1 VAKDVLKKEHHNTKL
16 SLAIGGYS
24 CAGVKSENQDAFAAH
39 TPTNYELITKGAVAV
54 LADGVSSASKA
65 AEAAQMA
72 VTQFTSEFYATPDTW
87 STKKSAGKVLSS
99 LNQWLYSQ
107 GSVLETK
114 AVANMRGLDP
124 DLRQDD
130 NGGGNKK
137 QDPDLRQDDS
147 DDENTSRHAEYP
159 SRHAEL
165 VSASQPQQASAY
177 YTQDEQYQQWLTTFT
192 ALIIKSTTGFVFH
205 VGDSR
210 LSLFQ
215 QQKIT
220 PITKD
225 HNQKQGRNNIVLT
238 RALGADSRLKVDVHQ
253 LDLQDNDLYML
264 SCDGVHDFI
273 DKKTLRD
280 ILLSL
285 PEKPDNQ
292 ALEIASKTIV
302 EQALAAGSDDN
313 VSCLLVSVNQLPTKQ
328 LEEIERE
335 LLAKT
340 IPPALKAGQKIDGY
354 KVLKVLHASTR
365 SHLYLVQ
372 NQQPSKEDEP
382 PLVLK
387 TPSANFAD
395 DSIYLQGF
403 MREAWVGER
412 INHANV
418 MRMKTPEH
426 NSQFLYHLCE
436 HIDGQTLT
444 AWMHDNP
451 KPTIEQVRDIVT
463 QIVSALRAFQRL
475 ELVHRDLH
483 PDNIMIDANGQIKLI
498 DYGTV
503 WVAALAEKQDTLVE
517 TVPQGSLDYIA
528 PETLISL
535 KATYQSDLFSLGVIC
550 YQLLSGELPFK
561 PFSYQNMQQVVAHS
575 AQTQDYN
582 LWQYRSIKQFRPELP
597 LWLDL
602 MLQHATAPDVTNRY
616 NAYSELLTDLTTPNI
631 AAVEAYQQQP
641 LLQRNPVKFWQTT
654 SLLLFI
660 ALIAALL
667 H

>member
-1 VAKDVLKKEHHNTKL
+1 MISSSQIATKSANAKLQLNV
-16 SLAIGGYS
+16 GGFS
-24 CAGVKSENQDAFAAH
+24 SAGIKAENQDAFAARV
-39 TPTNYELITKGAVAV
+39 PTNYELTSKGAIAV

-72 VTQFTSEFYATPDTW
+72 VTQFISEFYSTPETW
-87 STKKSAGKVLSS
+87 STKQSAGKVLSS

-107 GSVLETK
+107 GSVLECCTPK
-114 AVANMRGLDP
+114 NSI
-124 DLRQDD
+124 
-130 NGGGNKK
+130 
-137 QDPDLRQDDS
+137 S
-147 DDENTSRHAEYP
+147 DRST
-159 SRHAEL
+159 
-165 VSASQPQQASAY
+165 
-177 YTQDEQYQQWLTTFT
+177 EQYQQWLTTFS
-192 ALIIKSTTGFVFH
+192 AMVIKSTTGFIFH

-210 LSLFQ
+210 ISLFQ

-253 LDLQDNDLYML
+253 LDLQENDLYML

-273 DKKTLRD
+273 SKKVLRD
-280 ILLSL
+280 ILLTL
-285 PEKPDNQ
+285 PPKPDNK
-292 ALEIASKTIV
+292 ALEKVSKTIV
-302 EQALAAGSDDN
+302 EQALVAGSDDN

-335 LLAKT
+335 LLTKA
-340 IPPALKAGQKIDGY
+340 IPPALKVGQKIDGY
-354 KVLKVLHASTR
+354 QVLKVLHASTR

-372 NQQPSKEDEP
+372 NEQQQPV
-382 PLVLK
+382 VLK
-387 TPSANFAD
+387 TPSTNFAD

-403 MREAWVGER
+403 IREAWVGER
-412 INHANV
+412 IVHANV
-418 MRMKTPEH
+418 MSIKAPEH
-426 NSQFLYHLCE
+426 TSQFLYHLCE
-436 HIDGQTLT
+436 HIDGQTLST
-444 AWMHDNP
+444 WMRDNP
-451 KPTIEQVRDIVT
+451 KPNIEQVRAIIK

-483 PDNIMIDANGQIKLI
+483 PDNIMINANGQIKLI

-535 KATYQSDLFSLGVIC
+535 QATYQSDLFSLGVIC
-550 YQLLSGELPFK
+550 YQLLCGELPFK
-561 PFSYQNMQQVVAHS
+561 PFSYNNMQQMIAQS
-575 AQTQDYN
+575 AQKQGFT

-602 MLQHATAPDVTNRY
+602 MLQHATTPDVANRY
-616 NAYSELLTDLTTPNI
+616 DAYSELLTDLTTPNI

-654 SLLLFI
+654 SLVLLI

>member
-1 VAKDVLKKEHHNTKL
+1 MVTSLTKKDSTEKSKAKL
-16 SLAIGGYS
+16 SLAIGGYT
-24 CAGVKSENQDAFAAH
+24 CAGVKKENQDAFAAH
-39 TPTNYELITKGAVAV
+39 TPTNYELVTKGAVAV

-72 VTQFTSEFYATPDTW
+72 VTQFTSEYYATPETW

-107 GSVLETK
+107 GSVLE
-114 AVANMRGLDP
+114 ANTPTGLKSLDAS
-124 DLRQDD
+124 LRQND
-130 NGGGNKK
+130 NGSTE
-137 QDPDLRQDDS
+137 QS
-147 DDENTSRHAEYP
+147 SH
-159 SRHAEL
+159 HAEL
-165 VSASQPQQASAY
+165 VSASQQNSAY
-177 YTQDEQYQQWLTTFT
+177 YPNDEQYQQWLTTFT

-253 LDLQDNDLYML
+253 LDLQENDLYML

-273 DKKTLRD
+273 SKKALRD
-280 ILLSL
+280 ILLTL
-285 PEKPDNQ
+285 PPKPDNK
-292 ALEIASKTIV
+292 ALEAASKTIV

-328 LEEIERE
+328 LDEIERE
-335 LLAKT
+335 LLSKA
-340 IPPALKAGQKIDGY
+340 IPPALKVGQKIDNY
-354 KVLKVLHASTR
+354 QIVKVLHASTR
-365 SHLYLVQ
+365 SHLYLVK
-372 NQQPSKEDEP
+372 NEQQEQ

-387 TPSANFAD
+387 APSANFAD

-403 MREAWVGER
+403 IREAWVGER
-412 INHANV
+412 IDHANV
-418 MRMKTPEH
+418 MSIKAPEH

-444 AWMHDNP
+444 DWMHDNP
-451 KPTIEQVRDIVT
+451 KPTIEQVRDIVK
-463 QIVSALRAFQRL
+463 QLVAALRAFQRL

-483 PDNIMIDANGQIKLI
+483 PDNIMINANGQIKLI

-503 WVAALAEKQDTLVE
+503 WVAALAEKQDTLAE
-517 TVPQGSLDYIA
+517 TVPQGSLNYIA

-535 KATYQSDLFSLGVIC
+535 QATYQSDLFSLGVIC
-550 YQLLSGELPFK
+550 YQLLCGELPFK
-561 PFSYQNMQQVVAHS
+561 PFSYSNMQQVI
-575 AQTQDYN
+575 AQSQQQKN
-582 LWQYRSIKQFRPELP
+582 LALWQYRSIKQFRSELP

-616 NAYSELLTDLTTPNI
+616 DTYSELLNDLTTPNI

-667 H
+667 N

>member
-1 VAKDVLKKEHHNTKL
+1 MTVSQRNKAKLKL
-16 SLAIGGYS
+16 SVGGYS
-24 CAGVKSENQDAFAAH
+24 CAGMKTENQDAFAARV
-39 TPTNYELITKGAVAV
+39 PKNYELISKGTVAV

-72 VTQFTSEFYATPDTW
+72 VTQFISEYYATPETW
-87 STKKSAGKVLSS
+87 STKKSAGKVLNS

-107 GSVLETK
+107 SSVLDNNFAAINPK
-114 AVANMRGLDP
+114 RDP
-124 DLRQDD
+124 DFRQDD
-130 NGGGNKK
+130 EILHSEKSNRHNV
-137 QDPDLRQDDS
+137 DDLHHT
-147 DDENTSRHAEYP
+147 E
-159 SRHAEL
+159 
-165 VSASQPQQASAY
+165 
-177 YTQDEQYQQWLTTFT
+177 YQQWLTTFT
-192 ALIIKSTTGFVFH
+192 ALVIKSTTGFVFH

-215 QQKIT
+215 QNQLSQIS
-220 PITKD
+220 KD

-253 LDLQDNDLYML
+253 LDLVKDDIYML

-273 DKKTLRD
+273 AKKTLHA
-280 ILLSL
+280 ILNAL
-285 PEKPDNQ
+285 PEQPSNQ
-292 ALEIASKTIV
+292 DLKAASKNIV
-302 EQALAAGSDDN
+302 EQALTAGSDDN

-335 LLAKT
+335 LLSKI
-340 IPPALKAGQKIDGY
+340 IPPVLTVGQLIDGY

-372 NQQPSKEDEP
+372 HQQQDK

-387 TPSANFAD
+387 APSINFSED
-395 DSIYLQGF
+395 VIYLQGF
-403 MREAWVGER
+403 IREAWVGER
-412 INHANV
+412 INHCHV
-418 MRMKTPEH
+418 MKIKSPEH
-426 NSQFLYHLCE
+426 KGKFLYHLCE
-436 HIDGQTLT
+436 HIEGQTLS
-444 AWMHDNP
+444 AWMHDHP
-451 KPTIEQVRDIVT
+451 KPTIEQARDILK
-463 QIVSALRAFQRL
+463 QLISALRAFQRA

-483 PDNIMIDANGQIKLI
+483 PDNIMIDANGQLKLI

-503 WVAALAEKQDTLVE
+503 WVAALAEKQDTLIE

-535 KATYQSDLFSLGVIC
+535 KATYQSDLFSLGAIC
-550 YQLLSGELPFK
+550 YLLLCGQLPFK
-561 PFSYQNMQQVVAHS
+561 PLSYKNMQQAEQQHDFS
-575 AQTQDYN
+575 

-602 MLQHATAPDVTNRY
+602 MLAHATAPDVINRY
-616 NAYSELLTDLTTPNI
+616 NTYSEFLTDLTTPNI

-641 LLQRNPVKFWQTT
+641 LLQRDPVKFWQAI
-654 SLLLFI
+654 SFLLAI
-660 ALIAALL
+660 ALVAALL

>member
-1 VAKDVLKKEHHNTKL
+1 MKDAQQKKHQAKL

-39 TPTNYELITKGAVAV
+39 TPTNHELVTKGSVAV

-65 AEAAQMA
+65 AQAAQMA
-72 VTQFTSEFYATPDTW
+72 VTQFTSEYYATPETW
-87 STKKSAGKVLSS
+87 STKKSAGQVLSS

-107 GSVLETK
+107 ASVLETPVFDEVK
-114 AVANMRGLDP
+114 KLDP

-130 NGGGNKK
+130 NSDSRYSSSRN
-137 QDPDLRQDDS
+137 DDS
-147 DDENTSRHAEYP
+147 Y
-159 SRHAEL
+159 
-165 VSASQPQQASAY
+165 
-177 YTQDEQYQQWLTTFT
+177 EQYQQWLTTFT

-215 QQKIT
+215 QQKVT
-220 PITKD
+220 AITKD

-253 LDLQDNDLYML
+253 LDLQENDIYML
-264 SCDGVHDFI
+264 SCDGVHEFI
-273 DKKTLRD
+273 SKKSLRD
-280 ILLSL
+280 ILLTL
-285 PEKPDNQ
+285 PPKPSNK
-292 ALEIASKTIV
+292 ALEIASKSII

-313 VSCLLVSVNQLPTKQ
+313 VSCLLLSVNRLPTKQ
-328 LEEIERE
+328 LDEIERE
-335 LLAKT
+335 LLAKI
-340 IPPALKAGQKIDGY
+340 IPPALKIGQSIDGY

-372 NQQPSKEDEP
+372 KSQSNTEP
-382 PLVLK
+382 TPALVLK
-387 TPSANFAD
+387 APSTNFVD
-395 DSIYLQGF
+395 DSIYIQGF
-403 MREAWVGER
+403 IREAWVGER
-412 INHANV
+412 IDHANI
-418 MRMKTPEH
+418 MRIKTPEH

-436 HIDGQTLT
+436 HIEGQTLT
-444 AWMHDNP
+444 DWMHDNP
-451 KPTIEQVRDIVT
+451 KPNIEQVRDIIK
-463 QIVSALRAFQRL
+463 QIISALRAFQRL

-483 PDNIMIDANGQIKLI
+483 PDNIMINANGQIKLI

-517 TVPQGSLDYIA
+517 TVPQGSFDYIA

-535 KATYQSDLFSLGVIC
+535 NATYQSDLFSLGVIC
-550 YQLLSGELPFK
+550 YQLLCGELPFK
-561 PFSYQNMQQVVAHS
+561 PFSYQDMQQVS
-575 AQTQDYN
+575 GNNQQQDFH

-602 MLQHATAPDVTNRY
+602 MLQHATEPDVSNRY
-616 NAYSELLTDLTTPNI
+616 DAYSELLTDLTTPNI
-631 AAVEAYQQQP
+631 AAVAAYQQQP

-660 ALIAALL
+660 ALIVALL

>member
-1 VAKDVLKKEHHNTKL
+1 MSDAVQKSTNKSTHKSQAKL

-24 CAGVKSENQDAFAAH
+24 CAGIKSENQDAFAAH
-39 TPTNYELITKGAVAV
+39 TPSNYELVTKGAVAV

-72 VTQFTSEFYATPDTW
+72 VTQFIAEYYATPETW
-87 STKKSAGKVLSS
+87 STKKSAGKVLNS
-99 LNQWLYSQ
+99 LNQWLFSQ
-107 GSVLETK
+107 GSVLETPSFDGTK
-114 AVANMRGLDP
+114 SRDSE
-124 DLRQDD
+124 LRQDD
-130 NGGGNKK
+130 N
-137 QDPDLRQDDS
+137 
-147 DDENTSRHAEYP
+147 
-159 SRHAEL
+159 
-165 VSASQPQQASAY
+165 Y
-177 YTQDEQYQQWLTTFT
+177 YEQYQQWLTTFT

-215 QQKIT
+215 QQKIRQ
-220 PITKD
+220 ITKD

-253 LDLQDNDLYML
+253 LDLQENDLYML

-273 DKKTLRD
+273 SKKVLRD
-280 ILLSL
+280 ILLTL
-285 PEKPDNQ
+285 PLKPDNQ
-292 ALEIASKTIV
+292 ALEQVSKTIV

-328 LEEIERE
+328 LDEIERE
-335 LLAKT
+335 LLAKA
-340 IPPALKAGQKIDGY
+340 IPPALKVGQKIDGY

-372 NQQPSKEDEP
+372 QDLVLHEQSSAPALKQKTNQGIKQAQ

-387 TPSANFAD
+387 APSANFID

-403 MREAWVGER
+403 IREAWVGER
-412 INHANV
+412 IDHTNV
-418 MRMKTPEH
+418 MRIKEPEH

-444 AWMHDNP
+444 DWMHDNP
-451 KPTIEQVRDIVT
+451 KPTIEQVRNIVR
-463 QIVSALRAFQRL
+463 QLVAALRAFQRL

-483 PDNIMIDANGQIKLI
+483 PDNVMINANGQIKLI

-503 WVAALAEKQDTLVE
+503 WVAALAEKQDTLIE
-517 TVPQGSLDYIA
+517 TMPQGSLDYIA

-535 KATYQSDLFSLGVIC
+535 KATYQSDLFSLGVIG
-550 YQLLSGELPFK
+550 YQLLCGELPFK
-561 PFSYQNMQQVVAHS
+561 PFSYSNMQQVIGQSRQQQNFA
-575 AQTQDYN
+575 

-602 MLQHATAPDVTNRY
+602 MLEHATAPDITNRY
-616 NAYSELLTDLTTPNI
+616 DAYSELLTDLTTPNI

-654 SLLLFI
+654 SLVLFI

>member
-1 VAKDVLKKEHHNTKL
+1 MNSKAKLC
-16 SLAIGGYS
+16 LAIGGYS
-24 CAGVKSENQDAFAAH
+24 CAGNKAENQDAFAAH
-39 TPTNYELITKGAVAV
+39 TPINHELVTKGAVAV

-72 VTQFTSEFYATPDTW
+72 VTQFISEYYATPEMW
-87 STKKSAGKVLSS
+87 STKKSAGKVLNS

-107 GSVLETK
+107 ASVLETNT
-114 AVANMRGLDP
+114 AGELNNLDP
-124 DLRQDD
+124 DLRPDD
-130 NGGGNKK
+130 
-137 QDPDLRQDDS
+137 RS
-147 DDENTSRHAEYP
+147 NTE
-159 SRHAEL
+159 RHAEL
-165 VSASQPQQASAY
+165 VSASQQSGAY
-177 YTQDEQYQQWLTTFT
+177 DYNAEQYQQWLTTFT

-215 QQKIT
+215 QQKLT

-253 LDLQDNDLYML
+253 LDLQENDLYML

-273 DKKTLRD
+273 SKKALHD
-280 ILLSL
+280 ILLTL
-285 PEKPDNQ
+285 PSKPDNR
-292 ALEIASKTIV
+292 ALEKISKVII
-302 EQALAAGSDDN
+302 EQALAVGSDDN
-313 VSCLLVSVNQLPTKQ
+313 VSCLLISVNQLPTKQ

-335 LLAKT
+335 LLSKT
-340 IPPALKAGQKIDGY
+340 IPPALKIGQKIDGY

-372 NQQPSKEDEP
+372 HQNREQEP

-387 TPSANFAD
+387 TPSVNFAD

-403 MREAWVGER
+403 IREAWVGER
-412 INHANV
+412 IDHANI
-418 MRMKTPEH
+418 MRIKTPQH

-436 HIDGQTLT
+436 HIDGQTLSD
-444 AWMHDNP
+444 WMHDNP
-451 KPTIEQVRDIVT
+451 KPSIEQVRDIVK
-463 QIVSALRAFQRL
+463 QLVCALRAFQRL
-475 ELVHRDLH
+475 ELVHRDFH
-483 PDNIMIDANGQIKLI
+483 PDNIMINANGQVKLI

-503 WVAALAEKQDTLVE
+503 WVAALAEKQDTLIE
-517 TVPQGSLDYIA
+517 TMPQGSLDYIA
-528 PETLISL
+528 PETLHTL
-535 KATYQSDLFSLGVIC
+535 KATYQSDLFSLGIIC
-550 YQLLSGELPFK
+550 YQLLCGELPFK
-561 PFSYQNMQQVVAHS
+561 PFSYKNMQQVIGRSQQQQNFA
-575 AQTQDYN
+575 

-602 MLQHATAPDVTNRY
+602 MLAHATAPDVTNRY
-616 NAYSELLTDLTTPNI
+616 DAYSELLTDLTTPNI